1 MKRKN
6 NYLLLTAVGV
16 TFFLNSCRST
26 DTDKMLESGPVAVNV
41 NLLGTEFEEEES
53 SSPQAQASINEKGS
67 LSTST
72 PQKQTVLIS
81 PGLVVVSELSTLPK
95 ELKSTAQASKGLDL
109 QAAISGSPVTSGK
122 KFRIIAYKASD
133 GSYQTHQ
140 DYTVGQSGTP
150 LTLDGGV
157 SYDMVVYSYNSS
169 SLPVISGGE
178 TSNISSAVVNYD
190 NSNRDFLYKKIS
202 GFTPTGG
209 ISNSLNIVLKH
220 LFTEV
225 TTKLVSNA
233 GNITGVSN
241 ALISPHYTSSTIKL
255 SSGTF
260 SQTGTSGSTPIVFPS
275 ASAGLTRT
283 SDPTIVNVVNSQG
296 SFSATVNLAGGIPV
310 RNLIYTSSFP
320 LKYGTQKLL
329 TVDIKRCG
337 AIVNGAFKEFMC
349 HNLGATNTAD
359 PFTPAAAIHGGKYQW
374 GSNGTSAGWYISQAT
389 DQSNSGA
396 ISGWN
401 TLNPGDFNWSDTS
414 KTALDPCPSG
424 YRVPTS
430 AQWQSVIDNNPREFI
445 GTTWTASS
453 TNYYNGVK
461 LGDYLFLPA
470 AGYRES
476 SASGSLDNR
485 GSNGYYWSST
495 VSTSGNSYGLAFPK
509 SGVTVSSFSTRM
521 NGNSVRCIAE

>member
-26 DTDKMLESGPVAVNV
+26 DTDKMLESGLVAVKV

-53 SSPQAQASINEKGS
+53 SSPQAQASINEKRS
-67 LSTST
+67 LSTSVNH
-72 PQKQTVLIS
+72 KQVELIN

-169 SLPVISGGE
+169 SLPVISSGE
-178 TSNISSAVVNYD
+178 MSNISSAVVNYD

-225 TTKLVSNA
+225 TTKFVSNA

-241 ALISPHYTSSTIKL
+241 ALISPHYINATIPLL
-255 SSGTF
+255 SGLLNR
-260 SQTGTSGSTPIVFPS
+260 SGSGNTAITFPS
-275 ASAGLTRT
+275 ATASLTRT
-283 SDPTIVNVVNSQG
+283 SDAIMVNGNG
-296 SFSATVNLAGGIPV
+296 LTTFSATVSLIGGG
-310 RNLIYTSSFP
+310 NKELNYTNSFAVTP
-320 LKYGTQKLL
+320 STQKLL

-359 PFTPAAAIHGGKYQW
+359 PLTPSAAIHGGKYQW

-401 TLNPGDFNWSDTS
+401 TLNPGVSNWSDTS
-414 KTALDPCPSG
+414 KTANDPCPAG
-424 YRVPTS
+424 YRVPTR
-430 AQWQSVIDNNPREFI
+430 AQWQSVIDSNPLTRL
-445 GTTWTASS
+445 GTWTNSS
-453 TNYYNGVK
+453 TNYTSGAKFGN
-461 LGDYLFLPA
+461 YLFLPA
-470 AGYRES
+470 AGERNPS
-476 SASGSLDNR
+476 TGGGLDAR

-495 VSTSGNSYGLAFPK
+495 VNTSITTSSYNLVFTSSSVSVFDNSYRQ
-509 SGVTVSSFSTRM
+509 SGY
-521 NGNSVRCIAE
+521 SVRCIAQ